1 MIKATPLSPSTTS
14 TKSQGLLTLLL
25 QQLLQQPDLE
35 QQLLILTQVNL
46 THLRSLLKTFMENLI
61 SQLQWNLQFY

>member
-1 MIKATPLSPSTTS
+1 MIKDTPQSLSTTS
-14 TKSQGLLTLLL
+14 TKSQVLLTLLL